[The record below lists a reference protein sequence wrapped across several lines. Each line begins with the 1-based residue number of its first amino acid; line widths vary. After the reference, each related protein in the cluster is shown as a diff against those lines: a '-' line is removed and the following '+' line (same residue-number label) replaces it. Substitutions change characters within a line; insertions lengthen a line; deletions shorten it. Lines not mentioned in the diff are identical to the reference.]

1 MFAVGDYV
9 MFQGDPDCTGTVTA
23 VDGTRVF
30 VVWDDGAENDW
41 FDESQ
46 LEYA

>member
-9 MFQGDPDCTGTVTA
+9 MFQGDPGCTGTVTN
-23 VDGTRVF
+23 VEGTRVF

-41 FDESQ
+41 FDENQ